1 MTVVSDVP
9 AVVSRLVK
17 EIEEGKEVGEVRM
30 KGIATGGSGASIKHV
45 DNV

>member
-1 MTVVSDVP
+1 MMVLIYVP

-17 EIEEGKEVGEVRM
+17 EIKEGKEVGEVGAE
-30 KGIATGGSGASIKHV
+30 GIATGGAGASIKHV